1 MRPTE
6 GAVTKTGEIMNASAK
21 PRFAVMGA
29 GSVGCFFGGM
39 LARAGFP
46 VTLIGRQSHVDAV
59 NRDGLWL
66 DAKAVSEHIPMQ
78 ASTDA
83 SGVAGAKVILFCVK
97 SADSAEAAR
106 QMAPHL
112 ESDAVILCLQN
123 GAENPE
129 IVRSVLPHRVI
140 PTVVYVATEM
150 AGPGHVKHHGRGE
163 LVIGDAPESQNVAA
177 WFGESGVPVEVSANV
192 MGPLW
197 GKLIINC
204 AYNAISAISQEP
216 YGKMIKVDGVP
227 ELMKTVVAEC
237 LAVADKESISVP
249 GDMYETVRTLAS
261 TMATQYSSTAQD
273 LARGKPTEIDYLNG
287 YVCRLGQKHGIPTPA
302 NQALLTMV
310 KLLSSKS
317 HLQR

>member
-1 MRPTE
+1 
-6 GAVTKTGEIMNASAK
+6 MNASAK

-204 AYNAISAISQEP
+204 ADNAISAISQEP
-216 YGKMIKVDGVP
+216 YGKMVKVDGVP

>member
-1 MRPTE
+1 
-6 GAVTKTGEIMNASAK
+6 MNASAK

-39 LARAGFP
+39 LARAGYP

-59 NRDGLWL
+59 HRDGLWL
-66 DAKAVSEHIPMQ
+66 EAKTFSEHVPLQ
-78 ASTDA
+78 ASTEP

-97 SADSAEAAR
+97 SADSEQAAR
-106 QMAPHL
+106 QMAPYL
-112 ESDAVILCLQN
+112 EPDAVILCLQN

-129 IVRSVLPHRVI
+129 IVRGVLPHRVI
-140 PTVVYVATEM
+140 PAVVYVATEM

-163 LVIGDAPESQNVAA
+163 LVIGDAPESADIA
-177 WFGESGVPVEVSANV
+177 HWFGESGVPVEVSANV

-204 AYNAISAISQEP
+204 AYNAVSAISQEV
-216 YGKMIKVDGVP
+216 YGKMVQVDGVP
-227 ELMKTVVAEC
+227 ELMQTVVTEC
-237 LAVADKESISVP
+237 LTVAGKEGISVP
-249 GDMYETVRTLAS
+249 GDMYETVRKLAS

-287 YVCRLGQKHGIPTPA
+287 YVCRLGKKHGVPTPV
-302 NQALLTMV
+302 NHTLLTLV

-317 HLQR
+317 QAQR

>member
-1 MRPTE
+1 
-6 GAVTKTGEIMNASAK
+6 MNASVK
-21 PRFAVMGA
+21 PRFGVMGA

-46 VTLIGRQSHVDAV
+46 VTLIGRQAHVNEV
-59 NRDGLWL
+59 NRQGLWL
-66 DAKAVSEHIPMQ
+66 EAKAFSERVPMQ

-106 QMAPHL
+106 QMAPYL
-112 ESDAVILCLQN
+112 EPDAVILCLQN

-129 IVRSVLPHRVI
+129 IVRGVLTHRVI
-140 PTVVYVATEM
+140 PAVVYVATEM

-163 LVIGDAPESQNVAA
+163 LVIDNSPESADIAA
-177 WFGESGVPVEVSANV
+177 WFGQSGVPVEVSANV

-204 AYNAISAISQEP
+204 AYNAVSAISQQP
-216 YGKMIKVDGVP
+216 YGKMVEVDGVP
-227 ELMKTVVAEC
+227 ELMKTVVTEC
-237 LAVADKESISVP
+237 LAVAGKEGITVP
-249 GDMYETVRTLAS
+249 GDMHDTVRKLAS

-302 NQALLTMV
+302 NHALLTLV
-310 KLLSSKS
+310 KLLSSKDA
-317 HLQR
+317 RPAP

>member
-1 MRPTE
+1 
-6 GAVTKTGEIMNASAK
+6 MNSSVK
-21 PRFAVMGA
+21 PRVAVMGA

-46 VTLIGRQSHVDAV
+46 VTLIGRQSHVDVV
-59 NRDGLWL
+59 NSEGLWL
-66 DAKAVSEHIPMQ
+66 EAKTFSERVPMQ

-112 ESDAVILCLQN
+112 DPDAVILCLQN

-129 IVRSVLPHRVI
+129 IVRSVLPHCVI
-140 PTVVYVATEM
+140 PAVVYVATEM

-163 LVIGDAPESQNVAA
+163 LVIGNAPGSADIAA
-177 WFGESGVPVEVSANV
+177 WFGESGVPVEVSPNV

-216 YGKMIKVDGVP
+216 YGKMVEVDGVP
-227 ELMKTVVAEC
+227 DLMHTVVTEC
-237 LAVADKESISVP
+237 LAVANAEGISVP
-249 GDMYETVRTLAS
+249 GDMYDIVRKLAS

-302 NQALLTMV
+302 NHALLTLV
-310 KLLSSKS
+310 KLLSSKTANKA
-317 HLQR
+317 

>member
-216 YGKMIKVDGVP
+216 YGKMVKVDGVP

>member
-1 MRPTE
+1 
-6 GAVTKTGEIMNASAK
+6 MNASAR

-66 DAKAVSEHIPMQ
+66 DAKAFSEHIPMQ
-78 ASTDA
+78 ASTGG

-112 ESDAVILCLQN
+112 EPDAVIVCLQN

-140 PTVVYVATEM
+140 PAVVYVATEM

-163 LVIGDAPESQNVAA
+163 LVIGDAPESKDIAA

-204 AYNAISAISQEP
+204 AYNAVSAISQEP
-216 YGKMIKVDGVP
+216 YGKMVEVDGVP
-227 ELMKTVVAEC
+227 ELMKTVVTEC
-237 LAVADKESISVP
+237 LAVAGKEGISVP

-302 NQALLTMV
+302 NHALLTLV

-317 HLQR
+317 RPVH

>member
-1 MRPTE
+1 
-6 GAVTKTGEIMNASAK
+6 MNASAR

-39 LARAGFP
+39 LARAGFS
-46 VTLIGRQSHVDAV
+46 VTLIGRHTHVDAV
-59 NRDGLWL
+59 NKAGLWL
-66 DAKAVSEHIPMQ
+66 EAKAFSEHIPMH
-78 ASTDA
+78 ANTDA

-97 SADSAEAAR
+97 SADSAAAAR

-140 PTVVYVATEM
+140 PAVVYVATEM

-163 LVIGDAPESQNVAA
+163 LVIGDAPESKDIAA
-177 WFGESGVPVEVSANV
+177 WFGKSGVPVEVSANV

-204 AYNAISAISQEP
+204 AYNAVSAISQEP
-216 YGKMIKVDGVP
+216 YGKMVEVDGVP
-227 ELMKTVVAEC
+227 QLMKTVVAEC
-237 LAVADKESISVP
+237 LAVASKEGISVP

-287 YVCRLGQKHGIPTPA
+287 YVCRLGVKHDIPTPA

>member
-1 MRPTE
+1 
-6 GAVTKTGEIMNASAK
+6 MNSIAQ

-46 VTLIGRQSHVDAV
+46 VTLIGRQSHVDV
-59 NRDGLWL
+59 INHQGLWL
-66 DAKAVSEHIPMQ
+66 EAKTFSEHVRMQ
-78 ASTDA
+78 AGTEP

-97 SADSAEAAR
+97 SADSEHAAR
-106 QMAPHL
+106 EMAPYL
-112 ESDAVILCLQN
+112 EPDAVIICLQN

-129 IVRSVLPHRVI
+129 IVRRVLPHCVI
-140 PTVVYVATEM
+140 PAVVYVATEM

-163 LVIGDAPESQNVAA
+163 LVIGDALESANIAG
-177 WFGESGVPVEVSANV
+177 WFAQSGVPVDVSANV

-216 YGKMIKVDGVP
+216 YGKMVEVDGVP
-227 ELMKTVVAEC
+227 QLMQTVVTEC
-237 LAVADKESISVP
+237 LAVATAEGISVP

-261 TMATQYSSTAQD
+261 TMFSQYSSTAQD
-273 LARGKPTEIDYLNG
+273 IARGKQTEIDYLNG

-302 NQALLTMV
+302 NQALLALV

-317 HLQR
+317 NPQR

>member
-1 MRPTE
+1 
-6 GAVTKTGEIMNASAK
+6 MNASAK

-59 NRDGLWL
+59 NLDGLWL

-204 AYNAISAISQEP
+204 AYSAISAISQEP
-216 YGKMIKVDGVP
+216 YGKMVEVDGVP

>member
-1 MRPTE
+1 
-6 GAVTKTGEIMNASAK
+6 MNASTR

-59 NRDGLWL
+59 KCDGLWL
-66 DAKAVSEHIPMQ
+66 DAKAFSEHIPMQ

-112 ESDAVILCLQN
+112 ESDVVILCLQN

-140 PTVVYVATEM
+140 PAVVYVATEM

-163 LVIGDAPESQNVAA
+163 LVIGDAPESQDIAA
-177 WFGESGVPVEVSANV
+177 WFAESGVPVEVSVNV

-216 YGKMIKVDGVP
+216 YGKMVEVDGVP
-227 ELMKTVVAEC
+227 ELMRTVVAEC
-237 LAVADKESISVP
+237 LAVASKEGISVP

-261 TMATQYSSTAQD
+261 TMATQFSSTAQD

-287 YVCRLGQKHGIPTPA
+287 YVCRLGHKHHIPTPA

>member
-216 YGKMIKVDGVP
+216 YGKMVKVDGVP

-317 HLQR
+317 HPQR

>member
-1 MRPTE
+1 
-6 GAVTKTGEIMNASAK
+6 MNASAK

-66 DAKAVSEHIPMQ
+66 DSKAVSEHIHMQ
-78 ASTDA
+78 ANTDA

-129 IVRSVLPHRVI
+129 IVRGVLPHRVI

-150 AGPGHVKHHGRGE
+150 ASPGHVKHHGRGE
-163 LVIGDAPESQNVAA
+163 LVMGDAPESQNVAA

-192 MGPLW
+192 KGPLW
-197 GKLIINC
+197 GKLIVNC

-216 YGKMIKVDGVP
+216 YGKMVEVDGVP

-237 LAVADKESISVP
+237 LAVAGKESISVP